1 MNTLHRTALLAATGT
16 ALVLSL
22 TACQSDG
29 DANSA
34 PTSGSSVTVQ
44 SPSGKATDGSGTAGS
59 ANSAGSSGSSAEA
72 GANGSSGASG
82 SSGSGGSTGASGS
95 SSSSGSSS
103 EQASASTPVCAAK
116 DVHITAATQDGPPY
130 THIVLTAK
138 NTSRHSC
145 RLTGFPHIQFL
156 ESHKQ
161 DVPAVAKSKPEA
173 PVVLAA
179 ADPAYALVKLSDGG
193 REEDNEPVAAFS
205 VMLAGDPTVIA
216 VTAPG
221 SEGIAVDP
229 AKALTGYWT
238 PELRNG
244 ADDF

>member
-1 MNTLHRTALLAATGT
+1 MNTLHRSALLAAAGT

-22 TACQSDG
+22 TACQGDG
-29 DANSA
+29 DAKSS
-34 PTSGSSVTVQ
+34 PTQGSSVTVQ
-44 SPSGKATDGSGTAGS
+44 SPSGDGSGKGTTGSNGTAGATASTGSTGTGGSTGTSGSSGSSGSSGTAGS
-59 ANSAGSSGSSAEA
+59 T
-72 GANGSSGASG
+72 
-82 SSGSGGSTGASGS
+82 GSTG
-95 SSSSGSSS
+95 
-103 EQASASTPVCAAK
+103 EQASASTPVCAAR
-116 DVHITAATQDGPPY
+116 DVHITAATQGGAPY

-161 DVPAVAKSKPEA
+161 DVPAVAKSKPAA
-173 PVVLAA
+173 PVVLASGG
-179 ADPAYALVKLSDGG
+179 PAYALVKLSDGG
-193 REEDNEPVAAFS
+193 RDEDNEPVTAFS

-216 VTAPG
+216 VSAPG
-221 SEGIAVDP
+221 SDGIAVDP

>member
-1 MNTLHRTALLAATGT
+1 MNTLRRTALLAAAGT

-29 DANSA
+29 DAKSA
-34 PTSGSSVTVQ
+34 PTEGASVTVQ
-44 SPSGKATDGSGTAGS
+44 PPGGKDNGSSGTNGSTGTTGTAGS
-59 ANSAGSSGSSAEA
+59 AGSNGSTSAASSAGTTGT
-72 GANGSSGASG
+72 
-82 SSGSGGSTGASGS
+82 GGSTGTSGS
-95 SSSSGSSS
+95 PGSTG
-103 EQASASTPVCAAK
+103 QQVDVSAPVCAAR
-116 DVHITAATQDGPPY
+116 DVHVTAATQGGAPY

-145 RLTGFPHIQFL
+145 RLTSFPHIQFL

-161 DVPAVAKSKPEA
+161 DVPAVDKSKPEA

-179 ADPAYALVKLSDGG
+179 GEPAYALVKLSDGG
-193 REEDNEPVAAFS
+193 REEDNEPVSAFS

-221 SEGIAVDP
+221 ADGIAVDP

>member
-1 MNTLHRTALLAATGT
+1 MNTLHRTALLAAAGT

-22 TACQSDG
+22 TACQGDG

-34 PTSGSSVTVQ
+34 PTSGFSVNAQ
-44 SPSGKATDGSGTAGS
+44 SPSGKATDASGMAGS
-59 ANSAGSSGSSAEA
+59 ANSAGSSSTSGST
-72 GANGSSGASG
+72 GSNSGGGSTKTSG
-82 SSGSGGSTGASGS
+82 SSGSSGS
-95 SSSSGSSS
+95 ASSG
-103 EQASASTPVCAAK
+103 EQASASTPVCAAG
-116 DVHITAATQDGPPY
+116 DVRITAATQDGPPY

-179 ADPAYALVKLSDGG
+179 GDPAYALVKLSDGG
-193 REEDNEPVAAFS
+193 REENNEPVTAFS

>member
-1 MNTLHRTALLAATGT
+1 MNTLHRTALLAAAGT

-22 TACQSDG
+22 TACQGDG

-34 PTSGSSVTVQ
+34 STSGSSVNVQ
-44 SPSGKATDGSGTAGS
+44 SPSGKATDASGTTGS
-59 ANSAGSSGSSAEA
+59 ANSTGSDSTSGST
-72 GANGSSGASG
+72 GSNIGGGSTKASG
-82 SSGSGGSTGASGS
+82 SSGSA
-95 SSSSGSSS
+95 SSG
-103 EQASASTPVCAAK
+103 EQASASTPVCTAG
-116 DVHITAATQDGPPY
+116 DVRITAATQDGPPY

-179 ADPAYALVKLSDGG
+179 GDPAYALVKLSDGG
-193 REEDNEPVAAFS
+193 REENNEPVTAFS

-221 SEGIAVDP
+221 SEGVAVDP

>member
-1 MNTLHRTALLAATGT
+1 MNTLHRTALLAAGGT

-22 TACQSDG
+22 TACQGDG

-34 PTSGSSVTVQ
+34 PTSGSSVNVQ
-44 SPSGKATDGSGTAGS
+44 SPSGKATDASGTTGS
-59 ANSAGSSGSSAEA
+59 ANSAGSSSTSGST
-72 GANGSSGASG
+72 GSNSGGGSTKTSG
-82 SSGSGGSTGASGS
+82 SSGSSGS
-95 SSSSGSSS
+95 ASSG
-103 EQASASTPVCAAK
+103 EQASASTPVCAAG
-116 DVHITAATQDGPPY
+116 DVRITAATQDGPPY

-179 ADPAYALVKLSDGG
+179 GDPAYALVKLSDGG
-193 REEDNEPVAAFS
+193 REENNEPVTAFS

>member
-1 MNTLHRTALLAATGT
+1 MNTLHRTALLAAAGT
-16 ALVLSL
+16 ALVLPL
-22 TACQSDG
+22 TACQGDG

-34 PTSGSSVTVQ
+34 PTSGASVNVQ
-44 SPSGKATDGSGTAGS
+44 SPSGKATDASGTTGS
-59 ANSAGSSGSSAEA
+59 ANSAGSGSSSGSTGS
-72 GANGSSGASG
+72 NGGGGSTKASG
-82 SSGSGGSTGASGS
+82 SSGSSGS
-95 SSSSGSSS
+95 ASSG
-103 EQASASTPVCAAK
+103 EQASASTPVCAAG

-179 ADPAYALVKLSDGG
+179 GDPAYALVKLSDGG
-193 REEDNEPVAAFS
+193 REEDNEPVTAFS

-221 SEGIAVDP
+221 SGGIAVDP

>member
-1 MNTLHRTALLAATGT
+1 MNTPRHRSALLAVAGT

-29 DANSA
+29 DTASSA
-34 PTSGSSVTVQ
+34 TPEATVAATVAATEVTAQPAGEKGAGTFGAKGS
-44 SPSGKATDGSGTAGS
+44 AGS
-59 ANSAGSSGSSAEA
+59 ARSTGSKDSAGSTGSSGSSGSA
-72 GANGSSGASG
+72 GTTGERASD
-82 SSGSGGSTGASGS
+82 
-95 SSSSGSSS
+95 
-103 EQASASTPVCAAK
+103 SAPLCTAGNLTVS
-116 DVHITAATQDGPPY
+116 AATQDGPPY

-138 NTSRHSC
+138 NTSSHAC

-161 DVPAVAKSKPEA
+161 DVPAVAKSKPAA
-173 PVVLAA
+173 PVVLTAGA
-179 ADPAYALVKLSDGG
+179 PAYALVKLSDGG
-193 REEDNEPVAAFS
+193 VDEDAEPVSAFS
-205 VMLAGDPTVIA
+205 VMLEGDPTVIA

-238 PELRNG
+238 PELREG
-244 ADDF
+244 ADEF

>member
-1 MNTLHRTALLAATGT
+1 MNTLHRTALLAAAGT

-22 TACQSDG
+22 TACQGDG
-29 DANSA
+29 DANSTPKSGTSANA
-34 PTSGSSVTVQ
+34 P
-44 SPSGKATDGSGTAGS
+44 SPSGKATDASTTTGSPNSAGSGSSSGS
-59 ANSAGSSGSSAEA
+59 TGSNGSGGSTKSSGLSGSSGSS
-72 GANGSSGASG
+72 
-82 SSGSGGSTGASGS
+82 GS
-95 SSSSGSSS
+95 SSG
-103 EQASASTPVCAAK
+103 EQASASTPVCAAG
-116 DVHITAATQDGPPY
+116 DLRITAATQDGPPY

-179 ADPAYALVKLSDGG
+179 GDPAYALVKLSDGG
-193 REEDNEPVAAFS
+193 REENNEPVTAFS

-221 SEGIAVDP
+221 SAGIAVDP

>member
-1 MNTLHRTALLAATGT
+1 MNIPRHRSALLAVAGT

-29 DANSA
+29 DSA
-34 PTSGSSVTVQ
+34 SSATPEATVAATAVSAQPAGGKGTGTSG
-44 SPSGKATDGSGTAGS
+44 ATGPAEAARSTGSKDSAGS
-59 ANSAGSSGSSAEA
+59 TGSSGSS
-72 GANGSSGASG
+72 GTTGTT
-82 SSGSGGSTGASGS
+82 GSTGSTGERASD
-95 SSSSGSSS
+95 
-103 EQASASTPVCAAK
+103 SAPLCTAG
-116 DVHITAATQDGPPY
+116 DVTVRAATQDGPPY
-130 THIVLTAK
+130 THLVLTAR
-138 NTSRHSC
+138 NTSHHAC

-161 DVPAVAKSKPEA
+161 DVPAVGKSKPA
-173 PVVLAA
+173 TPVVLTAGA
-179 ADPAYALVKLSDGG
+179 PAYALVKLSDGG
-193 REEDNEPVAAFS
+193 IDEDTEPVSAFS
-205 VMLAGDPTVIA
+205 VMLEGDPTVIA

>member
-1 MNTLHRTALLAATGT
+1 MNTLHRTALLVAAGT

-22 TACQSDG
+22 TACQGDG

-34 PTSGSSVTVQ
+34 PTSGSSVNVQ
-44 SPSGKATDGSGTAGS
+44 SPSGKATDASGTTGS
-59 ANSAGSSGSSAEA
+59 ANSAGSGSSSGSTGS
-72 GANGSSGASG
+72 NGGGGSTKASG
-82 SSGSGGSTGASGS
+82 SSGSSGS
-95 SSSSGSSS
+95 ASSG
-103 EQASASTPVCAAK
+103 EQASASTPVCAAG

-179 ADPAYALVKLSDGG
+179 GDPAYALVKLSDGG
-193 REEDNEPVAAFS
+193 REEDNEPVTAFS

-221 SEGIAVDP
+221 SGGIAVDP

>member
-1 MNTLHRTALLAATGT
+1 MNALHRTALLAATGT
-16 ALVLSL
+16 VLVLSL
-22 TACQSDG
+22 TACQGDG
-29 DANSA
+29 DTKSA
-34 PTSGSSVTVQ
+34 PKSGSSVTVRP
-44 SPSGKATDGSGTAGS
+44 PSGKATDVSGTAGS
-59 ANSAGSSGSSAEA
+59 TNSAGTGSSSGSNGS
-72 GANGSSGASG
+72 NGSSGAAG
-82 SSGSGGSTGASGS
+82 SHRGGSTGTSGT
-95 SSSSGSSS
+95 SG
-103 EQASASTPVCAAK
+103 EQASASTPVCTAG
-116 DVHITAATQDGPPY
+116 DVHITAATQGGPPY

-179 ADPAYALVKLSDGG
+179 GDPAYALVKLSDGG
-193 REEDNEPVAAFS
+193 REEDNEPVTAFS

>member
-1 MNTLHRTALLAATGT
+1 MNTLHRTALLAAAGT

-22 TACQSDG
+22 TACQGDG

-34 PTSGSSVTVQ
+34 PTSGSSVNAQ
-44 SPSGKATDGSGTAGS
+44 SPSGKATDASGTTGS
-59 ANSAGSSGSSAEA
+59 ANSAGSSSTSGST
-72 GANGSSGASG
+72 GSNSGGGSTKTSG
-82 SSGSGGSTGASGS
+82 SSGSSGS
-95 SSSSGSSS
+95 ASSG
-103 EQASASTPVCAAK
+103 EQASASTPVCAAG
-116 DVHITAATQDGPPY
+116 DVRITAATQDGPPY

-179 ADPAYALVKLSDGG
+179 GDPAYALVKLSDGG
-193 REEDNEPVAAFS
+193 REENNEPVTAFS

>member
-1 MNTLHRTALLAATGT
+1 MNTLHRTALLAAAGT

-22 TACQSDG
+22 TACQGDG

-34 PTSGSSVTVQ
+34 PTSGSSVNAQ
-44 SPSGKATDGSGTAGS
+44 SPSGKATDASGTTGS
-59 ANSAGSSGSSAEA
+59 ANSAGSSSTSGST
-72 GANGSSGASG
+72 GSNSGGGSTKTSG
-82 SSGSGGSTGASGS
+82 SSGSFGSA
-95 SSSSGSSS
+95 SSG
-103 EQASASTPVCAAK
+103 EQASASTPVCAAG
-116 DVHITAATQDGPPY
+116 DVRITAATQDGPPY

-179 ADPAYALVKLSDGG
+179 GDPAYALVKLSDGG
-193 REEDNEPVAAFS
+193 REENNEPVTAFS

>member
-1 MNTLHRTALLAATGT
+1 MNTLHRTALLAAAGT

-22 TACQSDG
+22 TACQGDG

-34 PTSGSSVTVQ
+34 PTSGSSVNAQ
-44 SPSGKATDGSGTAGS
+44 SPSGKATDASGTTGS
-59 ANSAGSSGSSAEA
+59 ANSAGSSSTSSSTGSNS
-72 GANGSSGASG
+72 GGGSTKTSG
-82 SSGSGGSTGASGS
+82 SSGSSGS
-95 SSSSGSSS
+95 ASSG
-103 EQASASTPVCAAK
+103 EQASASTPVCAAG
-116 DVHITAATQDGPPY
+116 DVRITAATQDGPPY

-179 ADPAYALVKLSDGG
+179 GDPAYALVKLSDGG
-193 REEDNEPVAAFS
+193 REENNEPVTAFS

>member
-1 MNTLHRTALLAATGT
+1 MNTLRRTALLAAAGT
-16 ALVLSL
+16 ALALSL
-22 TACQSDG
+22 TACQGEG
-29 DANSA
+29 DTKSA
-34 PTSGSSVTVQ
+34 PTPASSVSAQ
-44 SPSGKATDGSGTAGS
+44 SPGSKGSDASGTAGS
-59 ANSAGSSGSSAEA
+59 ANSAGSSGASGST
-72 GANGSSGASG
+72 GANGSSDSAGSASG
-82 SSGSGGSTGASGS
+82 TKVTGGSTGTAGTSG
-95 SSSSGSSS
+95 
-103 EQASASTPVCAAK
+103 EQVNASTPVCAAR
-116 DVHITAATQDGPPY
+116 DVHITAAMQGGAPY

-138 NTSRHSC
+138 ITSGHSC
-145 RLTGFPHIQFL
+145 RMTSFPHIQFL

-179 ADPAYALVKLSDGG
+179 GEPAYALVKLSDGG
-193 REEDNEPVAAFS
+193 REEDNEPVSAFS

-221 SEGIAVDP
+221 SAGIAVDP

>member
-1 MNTLHRTALLAATGT
+1 MNTLHRTALLAAAGT

-22 TACQSDG
+22 TACQGDG

-34 PTSGSSVTVQ
+34 STSGSSVNVQ
-44 SPSGKATDGSGTAGS
+44 SPSGKATDASGTTGS
-59 ANSAGSSGSSAEA
+59 ANSTGSDSTSGST
-72 GANGSSGASG
+72 GSNIGGGSTKASG
-82 SSGSGGSTGASGS
+82 SSGSA
-95 SSSSGSSS
+95 SSGSASS
-103 EQASASTPVCAAK
+103 RSASSGEQASASTPVCTAG
-116 DVHITAATQDGPPY
+116 DVRITAATQDGPPY

-179 ADPAYALVKLSDGG
+179 GDPAYALVKLSDGG
-193 REEDNEPVAAFS
+193 REENNEPVTAFS

-221 SEGIAVDP
+221 SEGVAVDP

>member
-1 MNTLHRTALLAATGT
+1 MNTLHRTALLAAAGT

-22 TACQSDG
+22 TACQGDG

-34 PTSGSSVTVQ
+34 PTSGSSVNVQ
-44 SPSGKATDGSGTAGS
+44 SPSGKATDASGTTGS
-59 ANSAGSSGSSAEA
+59 ANSTGSGGTSGST
-72 GANGSSGASG
+72 GSNSGGGSTKTSG
-82 SSGSGGSTGASGS
+82 SSGSA
-95 SSSSGSSS
+95 SSG
-103 EQASASTPVCAAK
+103 EQASASTPVCAAG
-116 DVHITAATQDGPPY
+116 DVRITAATQDGPPY

-179 ADPAYALVKLSDGG
+179 GDPAYALVKLSDGG
-193 REEDNEPVAAFS
+193 REENNEPVTAFS

-221 SEGIAVDP
+221 SEGVAVDP

>member
-1 MNTLHRTALLAATGT
+1 MNTLHRTALLAAAGT

-22 TACQSDG
+22 TACQGDG

-34 PTSGSSVTVQ
+34 PTSGSSVNVQ
-44 SPSGKATDGSGTAGS
+44 SPSGKATDASGTTGS
-59 ANSAGSSGSSAEA
+59 ANSTGSGSSSGSTGS
-72 GANGSSGASG
+72 NGGGGSTKASG
-82 SSGSGGSTGASGS
+82 SSGSSGS
-95 SSSSGSSS
+95 ASSG
-103 EQASASTPVCAAK
+103 EQASASTPVCAAG

-179 ADPAYALVKLSDGG
+179 GDPAYALVKLSDGG
-193 REEDNEPVAAFS
+193 REEDNEPVTAFS

-221 SEGIAVDP
+221 SGGIAVDP

>member
-1 MNTLHRTALLAATGT
+1 MNTLHRTALLAAAGT

-22 TACQSDG
+22 TACQGDG

-34 PTSGSSVTVQ
+34 PTSGSSVNVQ
-44 SPSGKATDGSGTAGS
+44 SPSGKATDASGTTGS
-59 ANSAGSSGSSAEA
+59 ANSAGSGGTSGSTAS
-72 GANGSSGASG
+72 NGGGGSTKASG
-82 SSGSGGSTGASGS
+82 SSGSSGS
-95 SSSSGSSS
+95 ASSG
-103 EQASASTPVCAAK
+103 EQASASTPVCAAG

-179 ADPAYALVKLSDGG
+179 GDPAYALVKLSDGG
-193 REEDNEPVAAFS
+193 REEDNEPVTAFS

-221 SEGIAVDP
+221 SGGIAVDP

>member
-1 MNTLHRTALLAATGT
+1 MNTLHRTALLAAAGT

-22 TACQSDG
+22 TACQGDG

-34 PTSGSSVTVQ
+34 PTSGSSVNVQ
-44 SPSGKATDGSGTAGS
+44 SPSGKATDASGTTGS
-59 ANSAGSSGSSAEA
+59 ANSTGSDSTSGST
-72 GANGSSGASG
+72 GSNSGGGSTKASG
-82 SSGSGGSTGASGS
+82 SSGSA
-95 SSSSGSSS
+95 SSGSSG
-103 EQASASTPVCAAK
+103 EQASASTPVCTAG
-116 DVHITAATQDGPPY
+116 DVRITAATQDGPPY

-179 ADPAYALVKLSDGG
+179 GDPAYALVKLSDGG
-193 REEDNEPVAAFS
+193 REENNEPVTAFS

-221 SEGIAVDP
+221 SEGVAVDP

>member
-1 MNTLHRTALLAATGT
+1 MNTLHRTALLAAAGT

-22 TACQSDG
+22 TACQGDG

-34 PTSGSSVTVQ
+34 PTSGSSVNVQ
-44 SPSGKATDGSGTAGS
+44 SPSGKATDASGTTGS
-59 ANSAGSSGSSAEA
+59 ANSTGSGGTSGSAGSNSG
-72 GANGSSGASG
+72 GGSTKTSG
-82 SSGSGGSTGASGS
+82 SSGSA
-95 SSSSGSSS
+95 SSG
-103 EQASASTPVCAAK
+103 EQASASTPVCAAG
-116 DVHITAATQDGPPY
+116 DVRITAATQDGPPY

-179 ADPAYALVKLSDGG
+179 GDPAYALVKLSDGG
-193 REEDNEPVAAFS
+193 REENNEPVTAFS

-221 SEGIAVDP
+221 SEGVAVDP